1 MENHE
6 DKERLA
12 FENELKK
19 AKLIAET
26 GAKFGGLSNLPPE
39 IESQWLDQIHA
50 FDHAF
55 NNAKR
60 IKLKQSIG
68 NPVLKLPSE
77 LSDEEI
83 SHELDKVVELLHKNN
98 IVLDTICEVEERE
111 VYRFIVEELME
122 EEVDDVKAEGWTS
135 HFIYEEFHPNHEYD
149 IQRAVKDYLLT
160 LLGGDISFCDATL
173 AHEIISVSGETLK
186 VEAVKS
192 ILECFIEANAG
203 ATLEELVFKENSI
216 DEEGAFQKFY
226 IRYKTKLQE
235 SDEAIVLDGDG
246 TFTFTYMY
254 GYYYINGISIPG
266 FTL

>member
-1 MENHE
+1 MEHHE
-6 DKERLA
+6 DKDRLT

-26 GAKFGGLSNLPPE
+26 GAKFGDLSNPPPE

-55 NNAKR
+55 KNAKR
-60 IKLKQSIG
+60 IKLKQSLG
-68 NPVLKLPSE
+68 NPELKLPSE

-83 SHELDKVVELLHKNN
+83 VHELDKVVELLHKNN
-98 IVLDTICEVEERE
+98 IVLDTICEVEDRE

-122 EEVDDVKAEGWTS
+122 VEVDDVKADGWTS

-160 LLGGDISFCDATL
+160 LLGGDTSFCDTTL

-186 VEAVKS
+186 LETVKS

-203 ATLEELVFKENSI
+203 ATLEKLEFKENSI
-216 DEEGAFQKFY
+216 DEEGAIQKFH
-226 IRYKTKLQE
+226 IQYKTRLPD
-235 SDEAIVLDGDG
+235 SDEAIILDGDG
-246 TFTFTYMY
+246 AFTFTYMY
-254 GYYYINGISIPG
+254 GYYYINGINIPG
-266 FTL
+266 FSL